1 MTKQQLTTQSKHVL
15 IIADGE
21 KAYYYKFQN
30 STPLKV
36 IKWDVILWV
45 CSEVMDVFARVEFEK
60 LKEDTRAYIV
70 EEIIKQKKDDKT
82 YMYYDQEDDKS

>member
-36 IKWDVILWV
+36 IK
-45 CSEVMDVFARVEFEK
+45 
-60 LKEDTRAYIV
+60 
-70 EEIIKQKKDDKT
+70 
-82 YMYYDQEDDKS
+82 

>member
-1 MTKQQLTTQSKHVL
+1 
-15 IIADGE
+15 
-21 KAYYYKFQN
+21 
-30 STPLKV
+30 
-36 IKWDVILWV
+36 
-45 CSEVMDVFARVEFEK
+45 MDVFARVEFEK